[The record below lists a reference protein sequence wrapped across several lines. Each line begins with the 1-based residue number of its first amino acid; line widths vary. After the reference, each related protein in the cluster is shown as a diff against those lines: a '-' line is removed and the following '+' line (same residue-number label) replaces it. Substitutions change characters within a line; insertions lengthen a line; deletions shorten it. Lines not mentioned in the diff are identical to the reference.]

1 MTKGNGYNRKKENYY
16 EMTLYF
22 SSSKK
27 EEVSLYFFLK
37 QLTQRR
43 KATAFITKLFSE
55 YLKLCGYKDPTSIRY
70 EDVEKLPS
78 ITELIEKNKQT
89 GTDATGLLNML
100 STLMANNTAAPVNTT
115 VQTQK
120 QEETPTKPIEENTV
134 VTEPVR
140 KDEAKDIVAEQG
152 DETKEN
158 LSTEN
163 ENIDSSWLTGLS
175 SFMGDQ

>member
-1 MTKGNGYNRKKENYY
+1 MAKGNGYNRKKENYY

-55 YLKLCGYKDPTSIRY
+55 YLRLCGYKDPTSIKY

-78 ITELIEKNKQT
+78 ISELIEKNKQS
-89 GTDATGLLNML
+89 GGDAAGLLNML
-100 STLMANNTAAPVNTT
+100 TSLMAKNNNENSAVMPTPV
-115 VQTQK
+115 
-120 QEETPTKPIEENTV
+120 QEPKPIPEEV
-134 VTEPVR
+134 RREEEPAPALP
-140 KDEAKDIVAEQG
+140 KKEEIITDQEAEAEDDTPQ
-152 DETKEN
+152 N
-158 LSTEN
+158 NEN

>member
-55 YLKLCGYKDPTSIRY
+55 YLKLCGYKDPTNIRY
-70 EDVEKLPS
+70 EDIENLPS
-78 ITELIEKNKQT
+78 ITELIEKNKQIGIDT
-89 GTDATGLLNML
+89 TGLLNML
-100 STLMANNTAAPVNTT
+100 SSLMANNTVASANTA
-115 VQTQK
+115 VQASR
-120 QEETPTKPIEENTV
+120 QEEP
-134 VTEPVR
+134 PVPQ
-140 KDEAKDIVAEQG
+140 KDERIITTETANADEDKEVMSEQYI
-152 DETKEN
+152 EPKESPS
-158 LSTEN
+158 LGN